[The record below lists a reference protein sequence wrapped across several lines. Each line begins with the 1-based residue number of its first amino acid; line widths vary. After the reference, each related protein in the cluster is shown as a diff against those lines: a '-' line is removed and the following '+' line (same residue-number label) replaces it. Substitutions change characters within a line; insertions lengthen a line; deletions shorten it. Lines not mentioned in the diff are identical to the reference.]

1 MSDTKITKN
10 HYANLNSQGIDI
22 IFPLLKNQQKKHQL
36 IYASQLY
43 GTFFCV
49 FAKLKTTKTKLVSM
63 ELQLVNY
70 KGKVNLGLMQQT
82 ETGWSPQA
90 NHHQLVLHIKA
101 ADGQNVYS
109 KANPITVTCNTDLAR
124 ITGILVKRELHPIHT
139 NTATQHQLETKIFDS
154 EFYGRD
160 GEFVYKKPTTD
171 ELFEDYKAQNPGIT
185 VGILTGKTCNETF
198 LTLV

>member
-1 MSDTKITKN
+1 MSDTKITKD
-10 HYANLNSQGIDI
+10 HFANLNPQGLDI
-22 IFPLLKNQQKKHQL
+22 IFPLSKKHANKYQL

-49 FAKLKTTKTKLVSM
+49 FAKLNIKKTKLDSM

-70 KGKVNLGLMQQT
+70 KGKVNLGLMQKT
-82 ETGWSPQA
+82 KKGWSKGKI
-90 NHHQLVLHIKA
+90 NHELVLHVKA

-109 KANPITVTCNTDLAR
+109 KANPITVSCNTNLAI
-124 ITGILVKRELHPIHT
+124 ITDILVKRELHPIHKNKT
-139 NTATQHQLETKIFDS
+139 TQQQLTTKIFDS

-171 ELFEDYKAQNPGIT
+171 ELLEEYKKQTPSIIGL
-185 VGILTGKTCNETF
+185 LTGKTCNETL